1 MAGYL
6 IGGRL
11 VAGGGLDAG
20 EITVRAI
27 PASSASFEL
36 PLNRDGALDISVA
49 LPMVDPITG
58 VAVDLPN
65 VLVPGRDF
73 LGWVE
78 KRGSVETIIEAGP
91 IWGDPF
97 SFPSESRIVA
107 SGLWSYFDHR
117 YVLPVLLP
125 GQLPRHVT
133 TKLSGLSLRTIVK
146 RLVQQ
151 ACSHP
156 NAALPIDFEDDFLGD
171 HEREYPGS
179 DRKTVGEALEELTGV
194 ENGPD
199 ITFRPKWGEDRRH
212 VRWELRTGDP
222 ELSQEG
228 HAHYWDVSVPDP
240 HASITS
246 LNRDGSQLTSRDFQV
261 GATFRNLKSNNSFEE
276 GDNGYEAGAN
286 STGLNVTGIGPK
298 HGARVMDWRAVTA
311 GASWLNTKQSFDVD
325 PGEPVLCAA
334 YMRASTA
341 LETFTMIRFKR
352 IDGTIIADAYGAR
365 VRTASNATDWV
376 RPYTIAEAPADAVSF
391 EVYFGGMATAAD
403 QVITADAITV
413 SKASELIPYDE
424 EAVEI
429 QAVASNSALTDAG
442 FPLLEST
449 TTRGSVQ
456 RSDTLQAYAGEAVA
470 RGSAHIETFSI
481 VTRRDKAPFFGEY
494 WPGDRAKLRI
504 GRNPRIPAGT
514 YDVRLTGMSFG
525 ATGDITVSCAPE
537 RVASGYPVPSSPR
550 RWFRDQLR
558 AMSTS
563 INESRRG

>member
-1 MAGYL
+1 MGGYL

-36 PLNRDGALDISVA
+36 PLNRDGSLDISVA

-58 VAVDLPN
+58 VSVDLPN
-65 VLVPGRDF
+65 ILVPGRDF

-78 KRGSVETIIEAGP
+78 KRGDVETIIEAGP

-97 SFPSESRIVA
+97 NFPAQSRIVA

-117 YVLPVLLP
+117 YVLPVLAP
-125 GQLPRHVT
+125 GQLPRDVT
-133 TKLSGLSLRTIVK
+133 TKLTGLHLRTIVK

-151 ACSHP
+151 ACSH
-156 NAALPIDFEDDFLGD
+156 AGAGLPIDFEPDYAGE

-179 DRKTVGEALEELTGV
+179 DLKWVGEALDELTNV

-199 ITFRPKWGEDRRH
+199 ITFRPHWGEDRRH
-212 VRWELRTGDP
+212 VRWTLLTGDP

-240 HASITS
+240 HATVTS
-246 LNRDGSQLTSRDFQV
+246 LDRDATELSSRDFQV
-261 GATFRNLKSNNSFEE
+261 GTTFRNLKSNNSIEE
-276 GDNGYEAGAN
+276 GSAGYTAGSN
-286 STGLNVTGIGPK
+286 STGLNVTGIGPR
-298 HGARVMDWRAVTA
+298 HGAKVLDWRALGPGHA
-311 GASWLNTKQSFDVD
+311 WLNSTQTFDVD

-334 YMRASTA
+334 YMRSSASIPVV
-341 LETFTMIRFKR
+341 TMVRFKR
-352 IDGTIIADAYGAR
+352 EDGTVIGDVLGAPAP
-365 VRTASNATDWV
+365 ASPSGWV
-376 RPYTIAEAPADAVSF
+376 RPFTITEAPADASSF
-391 EVYFGGMATAAD
+391 EVFFAGIATAAD
-403 QVITADAITV
+403 QVVTVDAITV
-413 SKASELIPYDE
+413 SKTSELIPYDE
-424 EAVEI
+424 EEVEI
-429 QAVASNSALTDAG
+429 QAVASNDVLLDAG
-442 FPLLEST
+442 FPLLESST
-449 TTRGSVQ
+449 SRGSVQ
-456 RSDTLQAYAGEAVA
+456 RTDTLQAYGDETVA
-470 RGSAHIETFSI
+470 RGSEHIETFSI

-514 YDVRLTGMSFG
+514 YDIRITGMSFG

-537 RVASGYPVPSSPR
+537 RIASGYPVQSSPR